1 MKIGAIATLVNHISL
16 RVSVKYKL
24 LEFWISVGHQVLE
37 VVVRSVSEPAMSCTR
52 LLNDIQQEAF
62 AI

>member
-37 VVVRSVSEPAMSCTR
+37 AVVRSVSEPAISCTR
-52 LLNDIQQEAF
+52 LLHCIQ
-62 AI
+62 

>member
-24 LEFWISVGHQVLE
+24 LEFWISDTKC
-37 VVVRSVSEPAMSCTR
+37 SKR
-52 LLNDIQQEAF
+52 LLDQFQTLQLVARGC
-62 AI
+62 